1 MPITPPP
8 SLVQHLRQGRC
19 VLFAGSG
26 LSAWAGLPTW
36 SALLRDLIAEMRAE
50 QIAVEDLDEMDRLVD
65 AGKLLEVAE
74 HCSTQ
79 LGSRYTAVLS
89 ERMAVASGQIPEPHE
104 IIVRLPFSGVV
115 TTNYDNLLETAY
127 QKRTSVNLKA
137 PTHDDSD
144 VLGTLLFDGGFF
156 VLKAHGSLDRP
167 ATLVLT
173 ASDYRDILHSN
184 RAFTAFFSSILMS
197 RALLFVGYSLNDPDF
212 RMLIDRQLATFQRFV
227 PERYA
232 LIPGVG
238 PVESKVMWENLRIR
252 VLTYTTQDGRHDEMV
267 EFLRQLDRLV
277 AEPTSTPTAGE
288 TAREG
293 PPQST
298 GAAVVARST
307 LAPNQA
313 SAHAVLS
320 LWLEGGE
327 LVSTLERPGGP
338 LHAGRGPLPD
348 ALRLARMWPE
358 SGLSGPKGKEY
369 GVATALTESVG
380 TILEHLPAIVPA
392 REVVLLSVEPQ
403 LEAFPWEWL
412 IVADGYLVMRNPVV
426 RIPSSGS
433 QAARGYPVIHVPPS
447 LLLIGDPGGE
457 GMSLPGARDEV
468 ERIASSWEGSSQ
480 VVSLYGADA
489 SVRNVLE
496 CIGRGESDV
505 IHFAGHAWF
514 DAREHYLHLA
524 DGVLRASE
532 LRSPLSTSPPA
543 LVFLNSHYTAFVPP
557 FARVQ
562 EQKDAEQE
570 VSGAGQLRFM
580 DCAMAAGCGTF
591 VGCLSSPTD
600 EGARDIAITFY
611 SRLRAGERVAQAFH
625 SALTSTIEG
634 TPTRFDAIKYVMSG
648 SADVAVI
655 EDAVDVTSTGSAD
668 HS

>member
-1 MPITPPP
+1 MAGQGCLPNMALRPPQ

-50 QIAVEDLDEMDRLVD
+50 QIALEDLDEMDRLVD

-79 LGSRYTAVLS
+79 LGNRYTAVLS
-89 ERMAVASGQIPEPHE
+89 ERLVVAPGEIPEPHE

-115 TTNYDNLLETAY
+115 TTNYDNLLERAY
-127 QKRTSVNLKA
+127 QKRTSTNLKA
-137 PTHDDSD
+137 PTHEDGD
-144 VLGTLLFDGGFF
+144 VLGTLLFDGSFF

-184 RAFTAFFSSILMS
+184 PAFTAFFSSILMS
-197 RALLFVGYSLNDPDF
+197 KALLFVGYSLNDPDF
-212 RMLIDRQLATFQRFV
+212 RMLIDRQLSTFQRFV

-238 PVESKVMWENLRIR
+238 AVESKVMWENLRIR
-252 VLTYTTQDGRHDEMV
+252 VLTYTPQDGRHDEMV
-267 EFLRQLDRLV
+267 EFLRELERLV
-277 AEPTSTPTAGE
+277 GEPTSTPTASE
-288 TAREG
+288 PAPEDRLQPTTTR
-293 PPQST
+293 
-298 GAAVVARST
+298 VARTLAPTQAST
-307 LAPNQA
+307 LAL
-313 SAHAVLS
+313 LS

-338 LHAGRGPLPD
+338 LHAGRGPMPD
-348 ALRLARMWPE
+348 ALKLARMWPD
-358 SGLSGPKGKEY
+358 SGLWTEPESKEY
-369 GVATALTESVG
+369 KVASALSESVG
-380 TILEHLPAIVPA
+380 TILERLPAIVPPG
-392 REVVLLSVEPQ
+392 EVVLLSVERQ

-412 IVADGYLVMRNPVV
+412 IVEGGHLVLRNPVV
-426 RIPSSGS
+426 RTPASGS
-433 QAARGYPVIHVPPS
+433 QAARGYPVVRTPPS

-468 ERIASSWEGSSQ
+468 ERIANAWQSSSQ

-489 SVRNVLE
+489 SIGNVLQW
-496 CIGRGESDV
+496 IGRGESDV

-514 DAREHYLHLA
+514 DAEEHYLYLA
-524 DGVLRASE
+524 DGMLRASE
-532 LRSPLSTSPPA
+532 LRSLLSASPPA

-557 FARVQ
+557 FARVK
-562 EQKDAEQE
+562 EQADAEHE
-570 VSGAGQLRFM
+570 VSAAGQLRLM

-600 EGARDIAITFY
+600 EGARDIAIGFY
-611 SRLRAGERVAQAFH
+611 SRLLAGERVARAFH
-625 SALTSTIEG
+625 SALASTLAQ
-634 TPTRFDAIKYVMSG
+634 TPFDAIKYVITG

-655 EDAVDVTSTGSAD
+655 
-668 HS
+668 